1 MFGRSQAIVQIRE
14 FINKVARSKS
24 AVLIVGE
31 TGVGKDV
38 VASEIHR
45 HSDRKG
51 RYIPINCSALGEG
64 LIESELF
71 GHERGAFTSAID
83 RHFGVFE
90 QANSGTVFLDEVTE
104 MKLELQAKLLTVLE
118 DHHVTRLGGRD
129 RIPIDVR
136 VIAATNRSPHDALAQ
151 GRLRPDLFYRLTVFQ
166 ILIPPLRNRADDLED
181 LVPYFIEE
189 VNRDEGTEVD
199 GVDAE
204 CLATLRAY
212 PWPGNVRELRNVL
225 HQTVVTRGLGRIRL
239 QDLPQEILSV
249 RHHED
254 RFEVRIGASMDEV
267 QRELVWRTL
276 EASAGNRTRAAE
288 ILKIPRRSL
297 YDLLQRS
304 GIPPRFKNKN

>member
-14 FINKVARSKS
+14 FVNKVARSKS

-38 VASEIHR
+38 VAAEIHS

-51 RYIPINCSALGEG
+51 HYIPINCSALGEG

-83 RHFGVFE
+83 RHLGVFE
-90 QANSGTVFLDEVTE
+90 QANNGTVFLDEVTE
-104 MKLELQAKLLTVLE
+104 MKLELQAKLLRVLE

-136 VIAATNRSPHDALAQ
+136 VVAATNRSVHDAVAQ
-151 GRLRPDLFYRLTVFQ
+151 GRLRQDLYYRLKVFQ
-166 ILIPPLRNRADDLED
+166 IVIPPLRERADDLED
-181 LVPYFIEE
+181 LVPHFIEE

-199 GVDAE
+199 GIDSE
-204 CLATLRAY
+204 CLAALRVY
-212 PWPGNVRELRNVL
+212 SWPGNVRELRNVL
-225 HQTVVTRGLGRIRL
+225 HQTVVTKGRGRISL
-239 QDLPQEILSV
+239 QNLPEEISSI
-249 RHHED
+249 RHQED

-297 YDLLQRS
+297 YDLLQKN
-304 GIPPRFKNKN
+304 GIPPRFKSRN